1 MLFFFFLY
9 ENFVCECADVMC
21 ADVMCSLGQHRLL
34 TKLRDAR
41 TYERMYTHT
50 QQQPHTLPQSHT
62 NQTHTHNHTHIDL
75 FLSFPFLSH
84 YSSFYFFNSAN
95 LDAGIFKSDNLLPGT
110 SPKFNVRFYRT
121 LSDCCVR
128 HLCQLSLHTHEY
140 VSNVFL
146 KHTITHFSP

>member
-1 MLFFFFLY
+1 M
-9 ENFVCECADVMC
+9 CECADVMC

-41 TYERMYTHT
+41 TYERMYTPIHT
-50 QQQPHTLPQSHT
+50 HASLHQSHIT
-62 NQTHTHNHTHIDL
+62 HAFTHTITHTTSHIHHYITHIDL